1 LKKVSEWNMHG
12 LEKTFQPNPLQAL
25 YVTSFPITRYRR
37 PILAALALKTLGIN
51 IKILDGWGVVYHY
64 RPFSTLSRISKYLPK
79 SLEWITKDVCYEKA
93 LSSAISKLNPIL
105 LINLNLLGAISVRK
119 LFSRIPLI
127 LDIQDFNIQ
136 LDGTIPLYDLQILR
150 YSHPELVIFASKTI
164 LNLVEKR
171 YPKLLKRTAHIP
183 FGIDLS
189 TFDKFYS
196 SANPNAFRLQFQISD
211 EYVLT
216 FTGAAYFS
224 GSAEGQGVELMLK
237 AIKTVRKEISNIKIV
252 IQAAN
257 TASEVFHWIVKLL
270 KNLGLEDCTILL
282 PLTHPYHQL
291 RMNMLKASDVLLLP
305 VGNVPTTYYAE
316 NIKLYEYM
324 ACAKPIAMVATPAR
338 LSVLNDRSAFIAH
351 KRSPEEFA
359 SRIIESL
366 VNRDEAVK
374 KAAEARKLVEKKY
387 DWRILVPLYA
397 KAVGKV
403 IGISPDPNF
412 DEGDD

>member
-1 LKKVSEWNMHG
+1 
-12 LEKTFQPNPLQAL
+12 
-25 YVTSFPITRYRR
+25 
-37 PILAALALKTLGIN
+37 
-51 IKILDGWGVVYHY
+51 
-64 RPFSTLSRISKYLPK
+64 
-79 SLEWITKDVCYEKA
+79 
-93 LSSAISKLNPIL
+93 
-105 LINLNLLGAISVRK
+105 
-119 LFSRIPLI
+119 
-127 LDIQDFNIQ
+127 
-136 LDGTIPLYDLQILR
+136 
-150 YSHPELVIFASKTI
+150 
-164 LNLVEKR
+164 
-171 YPKLLKRTAHIP
+171 
-183 FGIDLS
+183 
-189 TFDKFYS
+189 
-196 SANPNAFRLQFQISD
+196 
-211 EYVLT
+211 
-216 FTGAAYFS
+216 
-224 GSAEGQGVELMLK
+224 
-237 AIKTVRKEISNIKIV
+237 
-252 IQAAN
+252 
-257 TASEVFHWIVKLL
+257 VKLL

-412 DEGDD
+412 DEGND